1 MAKPYPLEVENV
13 GEDTYILISRG
24 HHDIHE
30 FMLAVR
36 EAGYDWPL
44 GVPTHIWMKTVPTRR
59 DGYRCW
65 YEPVPAGTRGAWP
78 CTHVQEAYH
87 EDRYEAK
94 FSKEASNGA

>member
-1 MAKPYPLEVENV
+1 MAYPLEIENI
-13 GEDTYILISRG
+13 GEDTHILISRG

-30 FMLAVR
+30 FMRAVR
-36 EAGYDWPL
+36 GAGYDWPL
-44 GVPTHIWMKTVPTRR
+44 GVPTHIWMKTVPTRK

-65 YEPVPAGTRGAWP
+65 YEPVPADTRGAWP

-94 FSKEASNGA
+94 FPKEQS